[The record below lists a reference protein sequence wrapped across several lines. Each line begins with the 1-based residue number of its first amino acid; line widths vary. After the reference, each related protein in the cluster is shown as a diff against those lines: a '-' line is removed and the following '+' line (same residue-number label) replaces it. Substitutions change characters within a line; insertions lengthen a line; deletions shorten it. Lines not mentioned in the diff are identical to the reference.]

1 MTMTMMQFTVQ
12 FLLSPRMVEFF
23 EFCFVQKHIRVKGEF
38 VSESSP
44 VGGIFTNES
53 EKVAL
58 AEV

>member
-1 MTMTMMQFTVQ
+1 
-12 FLLSPRMVEFF
+12 MVEFF